1 LIRHAKVVGRVRQ
14 WPRAKSAHSVP
25 WRRLRYGV
33 WFLGLLLVT
42 SCLSLPVPGRDSAS
56 SGEVLAWKVIV
67 DKRETNLLIALDRT
81 YCEVAP
87 DRFDKVEEGERVFC
101 HWR

>member
-1 LIRHAKVVGRVRQ
+1 MVLETSGT
-14 WPRAKSAHSVP
+14 RAKSVDSVP
-25 WRRLRYGV
+25 RRRRRCGV

-42 SCLSLPVPGRDSAS
+42 SCLSLPIPGRGPGS
-56 SGEVLAWKVIV
+56 SGETLTWKVIV
-67 DKRETNLLIALDRT
+67 EKREPNILIALDRT